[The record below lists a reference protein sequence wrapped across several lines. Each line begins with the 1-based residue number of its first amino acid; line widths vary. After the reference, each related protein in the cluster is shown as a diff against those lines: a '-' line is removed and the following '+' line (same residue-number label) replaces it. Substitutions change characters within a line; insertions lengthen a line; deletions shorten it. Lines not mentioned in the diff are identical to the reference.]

1 MPKQIYEYK
10 LDLEFVRSVWKVFD
24 SEIEAVAYGRK
35 EQEKLNDGLSLN
47 EKAVVGYCY
56 ILGYAQPIKNL
67 VDSKFN
73 RLLKKSF
80 FSQTCSWANK
90 SKILSADL
98 PGTDRSVFEK
108 SIIINL
114 NHLMA

>member
-24 SEIEAVAYGRK
+24 SEIEAMAYGRK
-35 EQEKLNDGLSLN
+35 EQEELNDGLSPN

-73 RLLKKSF
+73 
-80 FSQTCSWANK
+80 
-90 SKILSADL
+90 
-98 PGTDRSVFEK
+98 
-108 SIIINL
+108 
-114 NHLMA
+114 

>member
-24 SEIEAVAYGRK
+24 SEIEAMAYGRK
-35 EQEKLNDGLSLN
+35 EQEELNDGLSPN

-80 FSQTCSWANK
+80 FSQT
-90 SKILSADL
+90 
-98 PGTDRSVFEK
+98 RS
-108 SIIINL
+108 
-114 NHLMA
+114 